1 MTKVA
6 SDFPAAPK
14 VAEVAADIVASAD
27 PTCSATELAELK
39 EEESALDEAIEVVE
53 DALEDALE
61 SIEGKHPF
69 PILSMQ
75 WLCNGM

>member
-14 VAEVAADIVASAD
+14 VSEVAADIVASAD

-75 WLCNGM
+75 WLCNI

>member
-14 VAEVAADIVASAD
+14 VSEVAADIVASAD

-61 SIEGKHPF
+61 SIEGKYPF
-69 PILSMQ
+69 PILSVVM
-75 WLCNGM
+75 